1 MMRKLR
7 KMTVGF
13 VVQEYVELGD
23 TLVPVGQEFTAG
35 DEVTWEDVN
44 GEVVDTPVDHVY
56 QPFEMVQPEVQPK
69 VQPEELEYD
78 GTPVRKMS
86 AEEMEEFD
94 ERVRQ
99 AEEEDERWRNSERR
113 RVEEER
119 LRRAEELRLRR
130 AEELRRDEKR
140 GLYPG
145 VIDPAN

>member
-1 MMRKLR
+1 MMRKVTFGSV
-7 KMTVGF
+7 M
-13 VVQEYVELGD
+13 QEYVELGD
-23 TLVPVGQEFTAG
+23 TLVCVGQEFVAG

-56 QPFEMVQPEVQPK
+56 QSFEMEQPEVQPE
-69 VQPEELEYD
+69 VLPEELEYD

-86 AEEMEEFD
+86 AEEMEEMEEFD
-94 ERVRQ
+94 ERMRQ

-119 LRRAEELRLRR
+119 LRRV
-130 AEELRRDEKR
+130 EELRRDEKR